1 MWSQVVRSPGPT
13 YGPRCLLKCPLA
25 LRYCGMRSLY
35 CYGDGGLS
43 PTFRVSGRY
52 SPYFLGSGMWLRCG
66 SFIYASAN
74 VRVLFW
80 MLTLIRLANICSMA
94 TLTAQSAELTALV
107 KDDPSKH
114 KIWVEVMINLALIA
128 LTTITNCVGVQVS
141 LSLLWNPL
149 SILLT
154 LFSSMASWRE

>member
-1 MWSQVVRSPGPT
+1 
-13 YGPRCLLKCPLA
+13 
-25 LRYCGMRSLY
+25 
-35 CYGDGGLS
+35 
-43 PTFRVSGRY
+43 
-52 SPYFLGSGMWLRCG
+52 
-66 SFIYASAN
+66 
-74 VRVLFW
+74 

-141 LSLLWNPL
+141 LFAPFNRFKYFADSLQFYGKLERV
-149 SILLT
+149 SIAHIYILCQYIKYAKVIMWFKLGLLGLVCILMIAINAGGT
-154 LFSSMASWRE
+154 SFFPEIITDLILIHSIRRWSKTGVISS